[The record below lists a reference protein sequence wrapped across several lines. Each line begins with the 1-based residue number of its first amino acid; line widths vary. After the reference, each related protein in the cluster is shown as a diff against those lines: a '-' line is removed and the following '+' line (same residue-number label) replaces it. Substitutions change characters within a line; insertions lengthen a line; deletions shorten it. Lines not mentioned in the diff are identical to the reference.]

1 MREHKDADVTFVLA
15 GVQMVRDYSLMDEG
29 FEWPNKVKLF
39 EAIRENQVS
48 NVVLLSGD
56 VHFANIYHS
65 ACSALIGYNLIEY
78 TSSGMSHSI
87 DSFKTPLVREG
98 IESLHD
104 PLYGTA
110 RMVTKYNFGEILV
123 DAENRTVHISVKDI
137 DGGSHYD
144 HVINLDTDLIFDE
157 RKLSMNRDLCINV

>member
-1 MREHKDADVTFVLA
+1 
-15 GVQMVRDYSLMDEG
+15 MVRDNSVMDEG

-39 EAIRENQVS
+39 ERIRQNKIS
-48 NVVLLSGD
+48 NIILLSGD
-56 VHFANIYHS
+56 VHFSNTYHS
-65 ACSALIGYNLIEY
+65 ACDALIGYGLIEY

-104 PLYGTA
+104 PIYGTT
-110 RMVTKYNFGEILV
+110 RMVTKYNYGEIYV
-123 DAENRTVHISVKDI
+123 DSVNRTVHLSVKDI

-144 HVINLDTDLIFDE
+144 HVIDLDKDLQFDE
-157 RKLSMNRDLCINV
+157 RALERNTELCISV